1 MKKLRFEKCDSVYMI
16 YDKVANYPI
25 GFVIANSDGE
35 ACRKA
40 MLSLRVPL
48 RDSILYQIGYF
59 ESGFLTPNFSA
70 LKKMREVDWSSY
82 RLPETLAD
90 AIAPLG
96 ASPEEIREIVES
108 VAKKSEVENE

>member
-1 MKKLRFEKCDSVYMI
+1 MKKLSFEKCDSVYMV

-25 GFVIANSDGE
+25 GFFIANCDGE

-48 RDSILYQIGYF
+48 RDSTLFQIGYF
-59 ESGFLTPNFSA
+59 ETGFLTPNFSS
-70 LKKMREVDWSSY
+70 LKKMRKVDWSCYS
-82 RLPETLAD
+82 LPETVAE

-108 VAKKSEVENE
+108 VAKKGKVENE